1 MKSMT
6 MDVIATIYGRR
17 AVRAYRP
24 DPVSSTA
31 IEKLIGAA
39 VQAPSAMDL
48 EPWAFVVVEGAA
60 RLKRFSDRAKAHLL
74 PQPEIAAIAAPLRE
88 MLADPAFN
96 IFHDAPTLVVVCAA
110 NATTQA
116 AEDCCLAAE
125 NLMLAA
131 HAEGLGTCPIG
142 FARAWLNLPETKA
155 ELGID
160 PRFVP
165 VFPLVIGYPAERAKG
180 PIRKEPTIIRA

>member
-1 MKSMT
+1 M
-6 MDVIATIYGRR
+6 
-17 AVRAYRP
+17 
-24 DPVSSTA
+24 
-31 IEKLIGAA
+31 
-39 VQAPSAMDL
+39 
-48 EPWAFVVVEGAA
+48 
-60 RLKRFSDRAKAHLL
+60 
-74 PQPEIAAIAAPLRE
+74 
-88 MLADPAFN
+88 DPAPASPV
-96 IFHDAPTLVVVCAA
+96 APPTKKASF
-110 NATTQA
+110 
-116 AEDCCLAAE
+116 LAKLSA
-125 NLMLAA
+125 LAA